1 MRMAMKNNRSF
12 LKSNLLALT
21 VACFALAAFGCTK
34 SDSLGGVGVADGG
47 PDGGG
52 KDIIGCQSSGAYSS
66 KCDAPQAPEVS
77 SNSDSGSDTPYVPAA
92 AVCDQLAAAARAQVE
107 SYLQST
113 SFLACQVDSDC
124 SLLYSQS
131 LNCFFSCKGQPVAT
145 ADIAAVTDATSTAC
159 DEYFAMGCPAIF
171 PSPCPPIYHAI
182 CERGMCASDAGS
194 GQSGSADA
202 AVDAGIDSPVDAGD
216 PVDGGAQDGGTIQCD
231 FLGFSQDLLTC
242 ADREYCLAS
251 PARGGGVFDS
261 GVSYACEPF
270 PEACLADRSCACVCN
285 SASSSIPS
293 QCAVRGQQCN
303 CSVSQG
309 ILTLLCAIP

>member
-1 MRMAMKNNRSF
+1 MAMKNKRSF

-34 SDSLGGVGVADGG
+34 SDSLGGVGVSDGG
-47 PDGGG
+47 SDGGG
-52 KDIIGCQSSGAYSS
+52 KDITGCQSSGAYSS
-66 KCDAPQAPEVS
+66 KCDAPPAPDVS
-77 SNSDSGSDTPYVPAA
+77 SNSDGGLDAPDAG
-92 AVCDQLAAAARAQVE
+92 VCDQLAAAAQAQVE

-113 SFLACQVDSDC
+113 SSLACQIDSDC
-124 SLLYSQS
+124 SDLFLQS
-131 LNCFFSCKGQPVAT
+131 WDCFAACGQLIRT
-145 ADIAAVTDATSTAC
+145 ADITAATAATASVC
-159 DEYFAMGCPAIF
+159 DEYFGAGCPGIYL
-171 PSPCPPIYHAI
+171 PCPERNAI
-182 CERGMCASDAGS
+182 CDHGTCAKGWRSVE
-194 GQSGSADA
+194 QSGSADA

-216 PVDGGAQDGGTIQCD
+216 PVDGGAEDGGTIQCD

-242 ADREYCLAS
+242 ANREYCLAS

-261 GVSYACEPF
+261 GVSYTCEPF

-293 QCAVRGQQCN
+293 QCAVRGQQCS